1 MASILFIEDEEAL
14 RGLIGDSLAEEGHDV
29 AIAAEGREAIRLLA
43 SGAYDVVISDVSMP
57 GEISGVD
64 LAELVEERYPQT
76 RVILVSGHAR
86 AQLPAI
92 PAATRFLPK
101 PYRMSQLLALLADA
115 SKSQ

>member
-1 MASILFIEDEEAL
+1 MASILFIEDEEEL
-14 RGLIGDSLAEEGHDV
+14 RGLIGDSLAEAGHDV
-29 AIAAEGREAIRLLA
+29 AVAAEGREAIRLLV

-92 PAATRFLPK
+92 SAATRFLPK

-115 SKSQ
+115 AKGQ